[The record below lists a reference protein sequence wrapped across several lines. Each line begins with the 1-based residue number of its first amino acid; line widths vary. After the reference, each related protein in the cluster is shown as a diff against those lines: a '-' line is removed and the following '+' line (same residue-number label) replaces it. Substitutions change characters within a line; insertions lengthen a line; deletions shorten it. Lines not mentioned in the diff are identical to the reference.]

1 MQTKSLGTK
10 WHSQAQE
17 RRGRAE
23 RAQNRWA
30 SFSGQRWRYWCWG
43 LPEKPFNQSQYQDK
57 IVGCLLCRWKGAQN
71 WDQSPFCSPELQG
84 MHFAPSSQT
93 SFFQKLP
100 WLLRIEK
107 GSKSESRRQ
116 EDPGCW
122 LMERAK
128 WMGSSVLGKELRR
141 SADKRSKRLKDAPG
155 SWAWAARGW
164 YCLHGEIKTREGQGW
179 EKARCLLRNCRNK
192 HTGGWKWG
200 GGNEVVQWWGC
211 SWTIRVCLY
220 SPGKMKSHFLSL
232 PTPWLGVVQ
241 VLLLY
246 TCMTESLCYSP
257 EANMIF

>member
-141 SADKRSKRLKDAPG
+141 SSDKRSKRLKDAPG

-200 GGNEVVQWWGC
+200 CGEWGGSVVGLFLDHQG
-211 SWTIRVCLY
+211 
-220 SPGKMKSHFLSL
+220 LSL
-232 PTPWLGVVQ
+232 FPGENEISFSLSPYPMIRCSSGLASIYMYDWIA
-241 VLLLY
+241 VLF
-246 TCMTESLCYSP
+246 TRS
-257 EANMIF
+257 